1 MARNTQ
7 TPGRG
12 LRAALVAAGLVMAPL
27 AQANLVLNGSFENTT
42 ASITSGFYN
51 QVANWNNGGPNF
63 NGDSIVLP
71 SWYTLGLYPGVGVA
85 GALPQ
90 YSPDGGN
97 WVFSDGNYHN
107 SAITQTLTGLTPGAI
122 YKISFWEG
130 LIQDTEPGITIPG
143 PVSGYWQVSLG
154 SNSANGASMTGNG
167 ATLTFTNWQLE
178 TLYLQANSS
187 TEVLSF
193 LSFGTGDPPLVL
205 LDGISVTELPEP
217 ASLGLVLAAGL
228 AGGAVY
234 RRQRWQALTHA
245 T

>member
-1 MARNTQ
+1 M
-7 TPGRG
+7 
-12 LRAALVAAGLVMAPL
+12 
-27 AQANLVLNGSFENTT
+27 LNGSFENTT
-42 ASITSGFYN
+42 ATVTDFFMGK
-51 QVANWNNGGPNF
+51 VANWSNSDIGEA
-63 NGDSIVLP
+63 IVLP
-71 SWYTLGLYPGVGVA
+71 SWYSSMLLFPAFNVGVA

-90 YSPDGGN
+90 SSPDGGN
-97 WVFSDGNYHN
+97 WVFSDGNYRN

-130 LIQDTEPGITIPG
+130 LIQDTEPNITIPG

-154 SNSANGASMTGNG
+154 SNSANGANMTGNG

-234 RRQRWQALTHA
+234 RRRRWQVLARTQA
-245 T
+245 A

>member
-1 MARNTQ
+1 MTSLPAS
-7 TPGRG
+7 
-12 LRAALVAAGLVMAPL
+12 LRATLIATGLAMAPL

-42 ASITSGFYN
+42 ATVTSGFYG
-51 QVANWNNGGPNF
+51 QVANWNNSLGAI
-63 NGDSIVLP
+63 GDSIVLP
-71 SWYTLGLYPGVGVA
+71 SWFTLGLYPGVGVA

-97 WVFSDGNYHN
+97 WVFSDGNYFN

-122 YKISFWEG
+122 YAISFWEG
-130 LIQDTEPGITIPG
+130 LIQDTEPFITIPG

-154 SNSANGASMTGNG
+154 SNSANGAFMTGDG
-167 ATLTFTNWQLE
+167 STLSFTNWQQE

-193 LSFGTGDPPLVL
+193 LAFGTGDPPLVL

-234 RRQRWQALTHA
+234 RRRRWQA
-245 T
+245 